1 MEKFI
6 SSSLRKLFKVGPK
19 TSEHPSR
26 YLFRIQKIV
35 RTGKPIRVILI
46 LIMITGSFQQCQELP
61 EYPDVPYINY
71 ENYFLYISTNN
82 LGQEVLTGRLN
93 FSFTDGDGNVG
104 LNQWPDSVAIGLP
117 DTQRYNLFLHTHDY
131 QGNEFVKIPDEE
143 GGVLKYMI
151 PYIDKHPLSGT
162 ITVTIEYPFIN
173 YDTIFYTFYMFDRD
187 LNRSN
192 TDTTDVRILSGIELN
207 N

>member
-1 MEKFI
+1 MEILTPPLWGKVFKM
-6 SSSLRKLFKVGPK
+6 KLKTLKQRLQDLVRIKNVVG
-19 TSEHPSR
+19 TGR
-26 YLFRIQKIV
+26 AI
-35 RTGKPIRVILI
+35 RTLLILI
-46 LIMITGSFQQCQELP
+46 LLTASFQQCQELP
-61 EYPDVPYINY
+61 EYPDVPIIKY
-71 ENYFLYISTNN
+71 ENFFLYIRTNN
-82 LGQEVLTGRLN
+82 LGQEVLTGQLN

-104 LNQWPDSVAIGLP
+104 LRPWVDSVAIGLP

-131 QGNEFVKIPDEE
+131 QGNQFVKIPDEE

-151 PYIDKHPLSGT
+151 PYIDKKPLSGT

-192 TDTTDVRILSGIELN
+192 TDTTDVQILSGIELN